1 MCEAFPHENL
11 RKLQSVTESVAPS
24 ANPDPNPAASAKRRR
39 VHPGVVAI
47 VAGLVVLLLLA
58 LTPSPYVIRE
68 PGPVA
73 NALGKAGP
81 EGQEQEVIS
90 ISGAK
95 TYPSGVGQL
104 TVMTVSV
111 VGNPEHQLN
120 WLELAGAWFD
130 PTSDVLPMELY
141 YPIGVS
147 KEQRDEE
154 TAAMMTSSQ
163 DTSVAAALTY
173 LGYDVKTQVVVAQVP
188 EGSPATDKLQ
198 VGDVVLAYD
207 DTPIHSLEDVQQM
220 QLTTDPVRVR
230 IRRDGDE
237 KVVEVTPKQ
246 ADDGQGNT
254 RPLLGILVQEKHDF
268 PIDVH
273 ISLADVGGP
282 SAGLVFALATI
293 DKLEPG
299 SLTGG
304 KSVAVTGAIA
314 PDGTVSPIGGVRQKI
329 FAASDNGADYFIA
342 PEANCGEA
350 LSGGSAPRN
359 MTVYAVADLSEAV
372 DVLKGNAEGD
382 TDGLRTCADAIAD
395 GVPQVQ

>member
-1 MCEAFPHENL
+1 M
-11 RKLQSVTESVAPS
+11 TESIAPS
-24 ANPDPNPAASAKRRR
+24 ANPASDAVAAPKRRR
-39 VHPGVVAI
+39 IHPGVVAI
-47 VAGLVVLLLLA
+47 VAGLVLLLVLA

-73 NALGKAGP
+73 NALGTAGP
-81 EGQEQEVIS
+81 AGEEQEVIS

-95 TYPSGVGQL
+95 TYPEDAGEL

-111 VGNPEHQLN
+111 VGNPEYQLS
-120 WLELAGAWFD
+120 WLELAGAWFN

-147 KEQRDEE
+147 KQQRDEE

-163 DTSVAAALTY
+163 DTSVAAALSY

-188 EGSPATDKLQ
+188 EGSPATDKLM

-207 DTPIHSLEDVQQM
+207 DKPIQSLADVQQVE
-220 QLTTDPVRVR
+220 LTTEPVAVR
-230 IRRDGDE
+230 IRRDGEE
-237 KVVEVTPKQ
+237 KVVSVTPKP
-246 ADDGQGNT
+246 AEDGQGNR

-314 PDGTVSPIGGVRQKI
+314 PDGTVTPIGGVRQKI
-329 FAASDNGADYFIA
+329 YAASDNGADYFIA

-372 DVLKGNAEGD
+372 DVLKGNAAGD
-382 TDGLRTCADAIAD
+382 TEGLRTCADALAD
-395 GVPQVQ
+395 GVQQVQ

>member
-1 MCEAFPHENL
+1 M
-11 RKLQSVTESVAPS
+11 TESIAPS
-24 ANPDPNPAASAKRRR
+24 ANPAPDAEAAPKRRR
-39 VHPGVVAI
+39 IHPGVVAI
-47 VAGLVVLLLLA
+47 VAGLVLLLVLA

-73 NALGKAGP
+73 NALGTAGP
-81 EGQEQEVIS
+81 AGEEQEVIS

-95 TYPSGVGQL
+95 TYPEDVGEL

-111 VGNPEHQLN
+111 VGNPEYQLS
-120 WLELAGAWFD
+120 WLELAGAWFN

-147 KEQRDEE
+147 KQQRDEE

-163 DTSVAAALTY
+163 DTSVAAALSY

-188 EGSPATDKLQ
+188 EGSPATDKLM

-207 DTPIHSLEDVQQM
+207 DKPIQSLADVQQVE
-220 QLTTDPVRVR
+220 LTTEPVAVR
-230 IRRDGDE
+230 IRRDGEE
-237 KVVEVTPKQ
+237 KVVSVTPKP
-246 ADDGQGNT
+246 AEDGQGNR

-314 PDGTVSPIGGVRQKI
+314 PDGTVTPIGGVRQKI
-329 FAASDNGADYFIA
+329 YAASDNGADYFIA

-372 DVLKGNAEGD
+372 DVLKGIAAGD
-382 TDGLRTCADAIAD
+382 TEGLRTCADALAD
-395 GVPQVQ
+395 GVQQVQ

>member
-1 MCEAFPHENL
+1 M
-11 RKLQSVTESVAPS
+11 TESIAPS
-24 ANPDPNPAASAKRRR
+24 ANPTSDAAATPKRRR
-39 VHPGVVAI
+39 IHPGVVAI
-47 VAGLVVLLLLA
+47 VAGLVLLLVLA

-73 NALGKAGP
+73 NALGTAGP
-81 EGQEQEVIS
+81 AGEEQEVIS
-90 ISGAK
+90 ISGAR
-95 TYPSGVGQL
+95 TYPEDAGEL

-111 VGNPEHQLN
+111 VGNPEYQLS
-120 WLELAGAWFD
+120 WLELAGAWFN

-163 DTSVAAALTY
+163 DTSVAAALSY

-188 EGSPATDKLQ
+188 EGSPATDKLM

-207 DTPIHSLEDVQQM
+207 DKPIQSLADVQQVE
-220 QLTTDPVRVR
+220 LTTEPVAVR
-230 IRRDGDE
+230 IRRDGEE
-237 KVVEVTPKQ
+237 KVVSVTPKP
-246 ADDGQGNT
+246 AEDGQGNR

-314 PDGTVSPIGGVRQKI
+314 PDGTVTPIGGVRQKI
-329 FAASDNGADYFIA
+329 YAASDNGADYFIA

-372 DVLKGNAEGD
+372 DVLKGNAAGD
-382 TDGLRTCADAIAD
+382 TEGLRTCVDALAD
-395 GVPQVQ
+395 GVQQVQ

>member
-1 MCEAFPHENL
+1 MCEAFPHHDL

-24 ANPDPNPAASAKRRR
+24 ANSQPTSDTVSKRRR
-39 VHPGVVAI
+39 IHPGAVTML
-47 VAGLVVLLLLA
+47 AGLVLLLILA
-58 LTPSPYVIRE
+58 LTPSPYVIRG

-73 NALGKAGP
+73 NALGAAGA

-90 ISGAK
+90 ISGAQ
-95 TYPSGVGQL
+95 TYPADEGEL

-130 PTSDVLPMELY
+130 PTRDVLPMELY
-141 YPIGVS
+141 YPMGVS
-147 KEQRDEE
+147 KQERDEQ

-188 EGSPATDKLQ
+188 EGSPATDKLK
-198 VGDVVLAYD
+198 VGDVVLAYGSE
-207 DTPIHSLEDVQQM
+207 PVGSLADVQKM
-220 QLTTDPVRVR
+220 ELTTEPVRVR
-230 IRRDGDE
+230 IRRDGEE
-237 KVVEVTPKQ
+237 KVVEVTPKL
-246 ADDGQGNT
+246 ADDGQGNR
-254 RPLLGILVQEKHDF
+254 RPLLGILVQEKHEF

-304 KSVAVTGAIA
+304 LSVAVTGAIA

-359 MTVYAVADLSEAV
+359 MTVYAVADLREAV
-372 DVLKGNAEGD
+372 DVLKGNAAGD
-382 TDGLRTCADAIAD
+382 TEGLRTCADAIAA

>member
-1 MCEAFPHENL
+1 M
-11 RKLQSVTESVAPS
+11 TESIAPS
-24 ANPDPNPAASAKRRR
+24 ANPAPDAEAAPKRRR
-39 VHPGVVAI
+39 IHPGVVAI
-47 VAGLVVLLLLA
+47 VAGLVLLLVLA

-73 NALGKAGP
+73 NALGTAGP
-81 EGQEQEVIS
+81 AGEEQEVIS

-95 TYPSGVGQL
+95 TYPEDAGEL

-111 VGNPEHQLN
+111 VGNPEYQLN
-120 WLELAGAWFD
+120 WLELAGAWFN

-163 DTSVAAALTY
+163 DTSVAAALSY

-188 EGSPATDKLQ
+188 EGSPATDKLM

-207 DTPIHSLEDVQQM
+207 DKPIQSLADVQQVE
-220 QLTTDPVRVR
+220 LTTEPVAVR
-230 IRRDGDE
+230 IRRDGEE
-237 KVVEVTPKQ
+237 KVVSVTPKP
-246 ADDGQGNT
+246 AEDGQGNR

-314 PDGTVSPIGGVRQKI
+314 PDGTVTPIGGVRQKI
-329 FAASDNGADYFIA
+329 YAASDNGADYFIA

-372 DVLKGNAEGD
+372 DVLKGNAAGD
-382 TDGLRTCADAIAD
+382 TEGLRTCADALAD
-395 GVPQVQ
+395 GVQQVQ

>member
-1 MCEAFPHENL
+1 M
-11 RKLQSVTESVAPS
+11 TESIAPS
-24 ANPDPNPAASAKRRR
+24 ANPASDAEAAPKRRR
-39 VHPGVVAI
+39 IHPGVVAI
-47 VAGLVVLLLLA
+47 VAGLVLLLVLA

-73 NALGKAGP
+73 NALGTADPTG
-81 EGQEQEVIS
+81 EEQEVIS

-95 TYPSGVGQL
+95 TYPEDAGEL

-111 VGNPEHQLN
+111 VGNPEYQLS
-120 WLELAGAWFD
+120 WLELAGAWFN

-147 KEQRDEE
+147 KQQRDEE

-163 DTSVAAALTY
+163 DTSVAAALSY

-188 EGSPATDKLQ
+188 EGSPATDKLM

-207 DTPIHSLEDVQQM
+207 DKPIQSLADVQQVE
-220 QLTTDPVRVR
+220 LTTEPVAVR
-230 IRRDGDE
+230 IRRDGEE
-237 KVVEVTPKQ
+237 KVVSVTPKP
-246 ADDGQGNT
+246 AEDGQGNR

-304 KSVAVTGAIA
+304 MSVAVTGAIA
-314 PDGTVSPIGGVRQKI
+314 PDGTVTPIGGVRQKI
-329 FAASDNGADYFIA
+329 YAASDNGADYFIA

-372 DVLKGNAEGD
+372 DVLKGNASGD
-382 TDGLRTCADAIAD
+382 IEGLRTCADALAD
-395 GVPQVQ
+395 GVQQVQ

>member
-1 MCEAFPHENL
+1 M
-11 RKLQSVTESVAPS
+11 TESIAPS
-24 ANPDPNPAASAKRRR
+24 ANPASDAAAAPKRRR
-39 VHPGVVAI
+39 IHPGVVAI
-47 VAGLVVLLLLA
+47 VAGLVLLLVLA

-73 NALGKAGP
+73 NALGTAGP
-81 EGQEQEVIS
+81 VGEEQEVIS
-90 ISGAK
+90 ISGAQ
-95 TYPSGVGQL
+95 TYPEDAGEL

-111 VGNPEHQLN
+111 VGNPEYQLN

-130 PTSDVLPMELY
+130 PTSDVLPIELY

-147 KEQRDEE
+147 KQQRDEE

-163 DTSVAAALTY
+163 DTSVAAALSY

-188 EGSPATDKLQ
+188 EGSPATDKLM

-207 DTPIHSLEDVQQM
+207 DEPIQSLADVQQM
-220 QLTTDPVRVR
+220 ELTTEPVAVR
-230 IRRDGDE
+230 IRRDGEE
-237 KVVEVTPKQ
+237 KVVSVTPKP
-246 ADDGQGNT
+246 AEDGQRNR

-304 KSVAVTGAIA
+304 MSVAVTGAIT
-314 PDGTVSPIGGVRQKI
+314 PDGTVTPIGGVRQKI
-329 FAASDNGADYFIA
+329 YAASDNGADYFIA

-359 MTVYAVADLSEAV
+359 LTVYAVADLSEAV
-372 DVLKGNAEGD
+372 DVLKGNASGD
-382 TDGLRTCADAIAD
+382 TEGLRTCADALAD
-395 GVPQVQ
+395 GVQQVQ